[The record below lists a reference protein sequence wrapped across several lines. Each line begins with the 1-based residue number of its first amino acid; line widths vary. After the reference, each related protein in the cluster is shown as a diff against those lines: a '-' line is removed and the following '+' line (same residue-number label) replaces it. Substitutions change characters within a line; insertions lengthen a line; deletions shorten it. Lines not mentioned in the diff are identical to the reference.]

1 MSKLS
6 LSCKDRIELIFVSGP
21 VGVGKT
27 TFSRN
32 LLYSLS
38 SRGYSVC
45 YSSLVSFPL
54 FSYLFF
60 KLAAMLAY
68 GLKVVKVHEE
78 VNIHPSTLFMLRVRR
93 LPKPVIL
100 ALTLLEVLSVM
111 LSFYVKIL
119 LNRVNKKV
127 IIVDEGIINMLASYF
142 EVFGRNVLLESF
154 IVALMKKLQRYY
166 NLKIIYLDVKDDRV
180 LLERWSARGY
190 PTATLM
196 IKIDHHLK
204 YTQLI
209 RYSKALISKI
219 FKIIEIENSERP
231 STSRL
236 ESLLRSTLCR
246 E

>member
-1 MSKLS
+1 MSELC
-6 LSCKDRIELIFVSGP
+6 SCKETKLIFVSGP

-27 TFSRN
+27 TFSYN
-32 LLYSLS
+32 LLYFLS
-38 SRGYSVC
+38 FRGYSVC
-45 YSSLVSFPL
+45 YKSLVSFPF

-60 KLAAMLAY
+60 KLAAILAY
-68 GLKVVKVHEE
+68 GLKVVKVHEG
-78 VNIHPSTLFMLRVRR
+78 VNIHPSTLFILRVRR
-93 LPKPVIL
+93 LPKPVML

-111 LSFYVKIL
+111 LSFVRIIFSC
-119 LNRVNKKV
+119 VNKKV
-127 IIVDEGIINMLASYF
+127 MIVDEGIINMLASYF

-154 IVALMKKLQRYY
+154 IVAFMKKLQQYY
-166 NLKIIYLDVKDDRV
+166 NFETIYLDVKDDKI
-180 LLERWSARGY
+180 LLERWSTRGY
-190 PTATLM
+190 PAATLM
-196 IKIDHHLK
+196 IKMDHHLK

-236 ESLLRSTLCR
+236 ESLLRSILCH